1 MLGFMLLHR
10 IVAREETWEAA
21 GELLKAGANR
31 YAMADDGKFPY
42 DMVLDGP

>member
-1 MLGFMLLHR
+1 MLLHR